1 MSPHRALIVE
11 DNPDTI
17 DMIVDVLASLE
28 HEYDTACSQEEA
40 LKRLKAREYSYVL
53 LDIEIPAQ
61 LRKGPARIQNTENLL
76 EKIGETKGKNAP
88 PVIIMNERCA
98 GNLDSTEDMMRLAMS
113 MTRKGAADIIK
124 KPFPKAGRTLD
135 RVIKK
140 VLAGKRGSPDREKV
154 ADSMSPPAPPLDHR
168 QGVAHAADATAP
180 DSRVEPSR
188 EVAQRPAE
196 NGKLTRMQLEIL
208 EALAESRHATM
219 VQADIIEASGYGKHA
234 VVGSLKKLRALGM
247 VHRPQGPHGGES
259 ITEKGRET
267 IAAMKNSKSGS

>member
-1 MSPHRALIVE
+1 MAKMHKALIVE
-11 DNPDTI
+11 DDPQII

-28 HEYDTACSQEEA
+28 HEYDTACSQDEA
-40 LKRLKAREYSYVL
+40 LKRLKAHEYSYIL

-61 LRKGPARIQNTENLL
+61 SRKGPARIQNTENLL
-76 EKIGETKGKNAP
+76 EKIGETKGKDAP
-88 PVIIMNERCA
+88 PVIIMNEHCA

-140 VLAGKRGSPDREKV
+140 VLVKHGATDKEKPPVTVDPPRQEIACGAGIATDSDSEPTRGS
-154 ADSMSPPAPPLDHR
+154 AN
-168 QGVAHAADATAP
+168 
-180 DSRVEPSR
+180 
-188 EVAQRPAE
+188 

-208 EALAESRHATM
+208 EALAESHHATM
-219 VQADIIEASGYGKHA
+219 VQADIIEASGYGKHG
-234 VVGSLKKLRALGM
+234 VVGSLKKLRAIGM

-259 ITEKGRET
+259 ITEKGREM
-267 IAAMKNSKSGS
+267 IAAAKNRKAVFDKGV

>member
-61 LRKGPARIQNTENLL
+61 SRKGPARIQNTENLL

-140 VLAGKRGSPDREKV
+140 VLAGKRGMCDQEKIKTTARPPVIEPATGAASPDTS
-154 ADSMSPPAPPLDHR
+154 APAP
-168 QGVAHAADATAP
+168 VAT
-180 DSRVEPSR
+180 STLT
-188 EVAQRPAE
+188 EV
-196 NGKLTRMQLEIL
+196 QLNIL
-208 EALAESRHATM
+208 EAVAGSPHRT
-219 VQADIIEASGYGKHA
+219 VFQADIIATGGYGKHA
-234 VVGSLKKLRALGM
+234 TRQCLAQLQQLGLI
-247 VHRPQGPHGGES
+247 HHPQGERKGLAVTGA
-259 ITEKGRET
+259 GREFL
-267 IAAMKNSKSGS
+267 AKVK